1 MRNRVLITLALVAT
15 VVVAPAG
22 AAHAQCGSAL
32 STEESLAQTEVAFV
46 ARVID
51 RSNRDRTA
59 VMEVLEVWKGSP
71 LPPTVVV
78 NGGPEDLD
86 QHTTVDRVFLLGQIY
101 LVMPANS
108 RAPFQDSLC
117 SGSQLWPTP
126 NGSIPTELQLA
137 AGNRSPIPIAVDGES
152 TTGAGNMGGG
162 LLGTAAV
169 AVGVLLAALA
179 VIYGV
184 RRLSSPR
191 RKPRRSAGS
200 VGVGTGIAPEAA
212 FKRRRRRMARL
223 SMPSV
228 LESKRGSRLEQ
239 VRRATRRGRRAPSD
253 HEREQLERAVKL
265 TATAPPSRR
274 NHYTSGRRSAP

>member
-15 VVVAPAG
+15 AVVAPAG
-22 AAHAQCGSAL
+22 AALAQCGSAL
-32 STEESLAQTEVAFV
+32 STEGSLAQTEVAFV
-46 ARVID
+46 GRVID

-86 QHTTVDRVFLLGQIY
+86 QHTSVDRVFLLSQIY
-101 LVMPANS
+101 LVMPANN

-117 SGSQLWPTP
+117 SGSQLWSTAD
-126 NGSIPTELQLA
+126 GSIPAELQLA
-137 AGNRSPIPIAVDGES
+137 AGNISPIPIAVDGES
-152 TTGAGNMGGG
+152 GTGVGSMSG
-162 LLGTAAV
+162 LLGTAGV

-184 RRLSSPR
+184 RRLSSPK
-191 RKPRRSAGS
+191 RKPRRTAGS
-200 VGVGTGIAPEAA
+200 VGVGTGSAPEAA
-212 FKRRRRRMARL
+212 FKRKRRRMARL
-223 SMPSV
+223 SMPGV
-228 LESKRGSRLEQ
+228 LDSKRGSRLEQ
-239 VRRATRRGRRAPSD
+239 VRKATRRGRRAPSD
-253 HEREQLERAVKL
+253 HEREQLERAVRL
-265 TATAPPSRR
+265 TATTPPSRR